1 MRAVEL
7 GGDQD
12 AVAVSEDLAARGLGL
27 VGDHRVELLVANP
40 AGNELRRLLALL
52 RRLEEAER
60 AEDAVVG
67 LDQPVAREPGE
78 LLQLR
83 DERLVDLGVS

>member
-7 GGDQD
+7 RGDRD
-12 AVAVSEDLAARGLGL
+12 AVA
-27 VGDHRVELLVANP
+27 
-40 AGNELRRLLALL
+40 
-52 RRLEEAER
+52 EEAER

-67 LDQPVAREPGE
+67 LHQPVAPESGE

-83 DERLVDLGVS
+83 DERLVDLAGQLGRPILVGSPRPPKIRVGCALSFVL